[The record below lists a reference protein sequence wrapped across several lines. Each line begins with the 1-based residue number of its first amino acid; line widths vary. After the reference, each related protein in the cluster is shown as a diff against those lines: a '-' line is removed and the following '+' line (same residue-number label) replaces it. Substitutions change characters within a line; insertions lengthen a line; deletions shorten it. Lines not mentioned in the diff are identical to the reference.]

1 MHCLSLYSNVFSFV
15 RDGALAFA
23 YCVWPLPSWRLSEFF
38 SLMLS
43 DSFGTHIMLQA
54 TTVDIN
60 ECVCL
65 FIN

>member
-1 MHCLSLYSNVFSFV
+1 
-15 RDGALAFA
+15 
-23 YCVWPLPSWRLSEFF
+23 
-38 SLMLS
+38 MLS

-54 TTVDIN
+54 TMVDIN